1 MAKILITGI
10 SGGLAQHA
18 ARLLLD
24 EGHEVVGVDYR
35 PTPPLEGTLGRVQ
48 VHRANYNKTAIEDI
62 FRHNA
67 FERVLHLG
75 RVGNLKESLGKRFD
89 LNVVGSQKIMNLC
102 RQHGVKRMVVLSTFH
117 IYGADPANHTPISED
132 DPLRAGTQFPQIA
145 DAIQLDSM
153 ACRWVFEST
162 DTQVV
167 VLRPTNVIGPTIHNA
182 MSSFLRADAVPHL
195 LGFNPMTQFL
205 HESDLAR
212 AIVIAR
218 SSPERG
224 IFNVASA
231 SALPWRTALRVVHAH
246 TFPLPAPLV
255 ALFLRAVPDQVPGYL
270 INFFKYPCVITDERF
285 RAAFDWRPLMS
296 LHDTL
301 WSTVEDVRVSSAS
314 AAGA

>member
-10 SGGLAQHA
+10 SGGLAQHV
-18 ARLLLD
+18 ARLLLA

-35 PTPPLEGTLGRVQ
+35 PTPPLEGTLGGVQ

-62 FRHNA
+62 FRHHA

-132 DPLRAGTQFPQIA
+132 DPLRAGQQFPQIA

-153 ACRWVFEST
+153 ASRWVYEST
-162 DTQVV
+162 DCSIV

-182 MSSFLRADAVPHL
+182 MASFLRADVVPHL
-195 LGFNPMTQFL
+195 LGFNPMTQFV
-205 HESDLAR
+205 HEADLAG
-212 AIVIAR
+212 AIVLASER
-218 SSPERG
+218 ADRG
-224 IFNVASA
+224 IFNVAGLGA
-231 SALPWRTALRVVHAH
+231 VPWRTALRIAGAH
-246 TFPLPAPLV
+246 TFPLPSPLV
-255 ALFLRAVPDQVPGYL
+255 TLFLKTVPKQLPEYL
-270 INFFKYPCVITDERF
+270 VNFFKYPCVISDDKF
-285 RAAFDWRPLMS
+285 RGVFSWSARES
-296 LHDTL
+296 IESTI
-301 WSTVEDVRVSSAS
+301 WSTVE
-314 AAGA
+314 AARKRQAEARG